1 MRSITVSAV
10 KFSQLD
16 AKQIHQ
22 RKLPPTL
29 TVTTSTEEKNTIKPA
44 YNMHLCP
51 MLHSTGIA
59 KRSQAHARVIAA
71 RRYGQG

>member
-1 MRSITVSAV
+1 MRSITVSAL

-29 TVTTSTEEKNTIKPA
+29 TEITSTEEKNTIKPA

-51 MLHSTGIA
+51 MLLFPGIA
-59 KRSQAHARVIAA
+59 LRSLAHARVIAA
-71 RRYGQG
+71 RR